1 MLSSCP
7 LHVLRNLCFLTL
19 PYSSAFILS
28 CLLSKSDEDDDSSP
42 PITGTVL
49 FFEPVIIADFIFI
62 LWRLMLELSWEELR
76 VMLLLRET
84 LPLLTVSL
92 AIRAC
97 ANIFSFFAICHVHA
111 NDCYD
116 SAKSKQSCETFCCI
130 TEGEV
135 KITHFKKLLI
145 IPRTCLYLVTI
156 PICFFC
162 FFDF

>member
-97 ANIFSFFAICHVHA
+97 ANIFSFLRYAMYMQMTAMIAPRA
-111 NDCYD
+111 N
-116 SAKSKQSCETFCCI
+116 SPAKLSVALPTVKSKSPTLKSF
-130 TEGEV
+130 
-135 KITHFKKLLI
+135 
-145 IPRTCLYLVTI
+145 
-156 PICFFC
+156 
-162 FFDF
+162 